1 MCKLVLLVISLI
13 FSQVASA
20 ISIDWTGGYRI
31 EFHDIDNPSLDSN
44 AKQPKTYGLQYLYLN
59 PKIVASDGIN
69 IIGRFNILGNQ
80 TPAYR
85 NSQLGSVF
93 GSGGGTVE
101 PKINSQNQEASSI
114 GVSQL
119 YLNVN
124 HEYGSLIAGRAP
136 FEFGMGITHNA
147 GLGEFDHWY
156 DTRDS
161 AGYKFLVDNIS
172 FMYMLSKVS
181 QKDFGRG
188 VTATDD
194 TLLFEYN
201 NKDNGAQA
209 GVVQVNRK
217 SSLQSNDAL
226 GTAITPVNPLPPFTT
241 ATLLGGWST
250 KTVNLFFGRS
260 WETFKL
266 KMEAS
271 FLTGETGLVMAG
283 EEVKFNAHAIAAELL
298 FPQQEGSKWEFGA
311 KLGFASGDKQS
322 TTNIYEGYQFDKN
335 YDVAML
341 LFNHRMGQ
349 RDFLTTGITHA
360 DAGTGL
366 NVGNSADDEA
376 IGNVTYIAPS
386 AKYQWSEK
394 LDIKSTLIYAQLTV
408 NPTLTL
414 DTSKDLGTE
423 LDIELIYK
431 PRERVTWSNQLGVL
445 LPGAAW
451 KDGASNLEN
460 KTNIGISTKAA
471 ITF

>member
-1 MCKLVLLVISLI
+1 MRKFIVNFLLFIVTSPA
-13 FSQVASA
+13 FA
-20 ISIDWTGGYRI
+20 ISIDWTGGYRL
-31 EFHDIDNPSLDSN
+31 EVHDIDNPTLDTN

-69 IIGRFNILGNQ
+69 IIGRFDVLGNQ
-80 TPAYR
+80 TPAYK
-85 NSQLGSVF
+85 NSQLGSIF

-101 PKINSQNQEASSI
+101 PKINSQNQESS
-114 GVSQL
+114 GLSVSQL

-156 DTRDS
+156 DTKDS

-194 TLLFEYN
+194 TILFEYN
-201 NKDNGAQA
+201 NKDSGAQA
-209 GVVQVNRK
+209 GVIQQSRK
-217 SSLQSNDAL
+217 SSLESNDAL
-226 GTAITPVNPLPPFTT
+226 GTAITPINPLPPFAT
-241 ATLLGGWST
+241 ATLTGGWNT
-250 KTVNLFFGRS
+250 KTVNLFFARS
-260 WETFKL
+260 WESFKFKL
-266 KMEAS
+266 EAS
-271 FLTGETGLVMAG
+271 FLTGETGLMIGGQPVNI
-283 EEVKFNAHAIAAELL
+283 NANALAAELIL
-298 FPQQEGSKWEFGA
+298 LKQESSKWEFST
-311 KLGFASGDKQS
+311 KLGYASGDKQN
-322 TTNIYEGYQFDKN
+322 TVHIFEGYQYDKN
-335 YDVAML
+335 YDVALL
-341 LFNHRMGQ
+341 LFNHRMGKK
-349 RDFLTTGITHA
+349 DFLTTGIIHA

-376 IGNVTYIAPS
+376 IGNVRYFAPT
-386 AKYQWSEK
+386 AKYQWNEK
-394 LDIKSTLIYAQLTV
+394 LDIKSTLIYAQLEV
-408 NPTLTL
+408 SPTLAL
-414 DTSKDLGTE
+414 DSSKDLGTE

-431 PRERVTWSNQLGVL
+431 PRERITWSNQLGVL
-445 LPGAAW
+445 LPGTAW

-460 KTNIGISTKAA
+460 KTNIGFSTKAA